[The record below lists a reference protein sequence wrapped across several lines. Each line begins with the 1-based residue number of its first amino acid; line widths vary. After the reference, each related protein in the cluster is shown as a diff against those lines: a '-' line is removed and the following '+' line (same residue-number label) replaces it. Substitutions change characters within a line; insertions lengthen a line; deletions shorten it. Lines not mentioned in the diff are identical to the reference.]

1 MRSAVWL
8 ILSVALASRCGFAQ
22 GTFTI
27 TATPIPQALVK
38 QNYGAVPKGIT
49 AYDMNICNTST
60 AKQSLVSSEVYQAL
74 SANSAMRPIGRQIM
88 LAAILRNQSHSVP
101 SIVRMSLTSATA
113 VLSILSS
120 SKYHVPVGL
129 VTGAALAAVSAQQVL
144 SDLSPIL
151 SPDQLEKFEAQ
162 VLEPALVLDAGSCV
176 ERTLFAVSAAG
187 QSKSQGLSFHVR

>member
-8 ILSVALASRCGFAQ
+8 ILGLALASCCGFAQ
-22 GTFTI
+22 DGFSI

-49 AYDMNICNTST
+49 AFDVNICNTSS
-60 AKQSLVSSEVYQAL
+60 AKQSLVSSELYQAF
-74 SANSAMRPIGRQIM
+74 SANSTIQPIGRQIM

-101 SIVRMSLTSATA
+101 SIVRISLTSATA
-113 VLSILSS
+113 VLSVLSS
-120 SKYHVPVGL
+120 SKYHVPAGL
-129 VTGAALAAVSAQQVL
+129 VSGAALAAVSAQEVL

-151 SPDQLEKFEAQ
+151 SPDQLEKFETQ

-176 ERTLFAVSAAG
+176 ERTLFAVSVAG
-187 QSKSQGLSFHVR
+187 QSKSQSLSFHVR